1 MKINKVF
8 DITLNIDNIH
18 DIFTKDINNKLLTL
32 IEKKYKHKC
41 YQSSFILN
49 INKIINRSL
58 LEFNQN
64 DLYCSCNISIQFEA
78 TCLIFNK
85 NEVILNMKIHEIV
98 NNNIILKNS
107 DSSDLNE
114 VIISLIKNNNDLIQL
129 KKNDIIPI
137 TVGKVKY
144 SLGSDKITINAYPF
158 LPIVSHIEYFYISK
172 LDDTQLE
179 LLKENILNYIIIEE
193 NIKNDILKTKQN
205 TWTYFKT
212 LIYPHLSTKVPDEK
226 QSMVNLIE
234 LINNTEK
241 YNNKIISLDDRYD
254 LSNCNICI
262 YDEHD
267 TYTKGNLYLIFY
279 DLCKKYYLYLKLIN
293 DLSIKYNSEK
303 LINTNKHI
311 FDLYNKYKK

>member
-1 MKINKVF
+1 
-8 DITLNIDNIH
+8 
-18 DIFTKDINNKLLTL
+18 
-32 IEKKYKHKC
+32 
-41 YQSSFILN
+41 
-49 INKIINRSL
+49 
-58 LEFNQN
+58 
-64 DLYCSCNISIQFEA
+64 
-78 TCLIFNK
+78 
-85 NEVILNMKIHEIV
+85 MKIHEIV